1 MQFPTTNSGVSLVI
15 DLEFIAKV
23 EFLMN
28 DFTKVKTIIMMA
40 SIIIRLYQ
48 QNSTVALFRT
58 PDPVRSFYMVRFAGE
73 RGPLAKKNSIAK
85 LCADV
90 YKTFGM
96 SS

>member
-48 QNSTVALFRT
+48 QNSTVASGRYL
-58 PDPVRSFYMVRFAGE
+58 YMLLGNL
-73 RGPLAKKNSIAK
+73 GSPKK
-85 LCADV
+85 
-90 YKTFGM
+90 T
-96 SS
+96 